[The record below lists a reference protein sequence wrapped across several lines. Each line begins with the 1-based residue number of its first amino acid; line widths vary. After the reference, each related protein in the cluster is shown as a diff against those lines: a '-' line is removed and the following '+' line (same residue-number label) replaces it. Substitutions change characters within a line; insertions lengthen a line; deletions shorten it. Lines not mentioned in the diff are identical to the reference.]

1 MASVLDDA
9 QRAAEIAETLK
20 AVAHPLRLRII
31 ALLVDGPEHV
41 GAMAE
46 RLDAKQPAVSQQL
59 RILRM
64 HGLVAATRENGHALY
79 RVDNPNLEDLVRCME
94 RCSVPRGGVR

>member
-1 MASVLDDA
+1 MASVLDDV

-20 AVAHPLRLRII
+20 AVGHPLRLRII

-41 GAMAE
+41 NAMAE
-46 RLDAKQPAVSQQL
+46 RLDATQPSISQQL

-64 HGLVAATRENGHALY
+64 HGLVAVSRENGHAWY
-79 RVDNPNLEDLVRCME
+79 RVDTPNLEDLVHCME
-94 RCSVPRGGVR
+94 RCAVPRGGVR